1 VGLSDDFCRAA
12 QAEGLDNYLIS
23 LVARSGGLVGFR
35 DLRDHSLSAPEGEET
50 IRRFRGLAL
59 GEGLRSTLAI
69 SLQAK
74 EQAFGVLLLGT
85 PDSRRFTPAELRLL
99 LSLGHQIGMALE
111 NNYLMQDT
119 LRSLEGLHE
128 QVYTDDLT
136 GVKNRKFLMEM
147 LGEECRSSIPNGTSF
162 VVVMIDL
169 DNFKR
174 LNDSQGHFAGDA
186 VLRRATEIFE
196 KAFGTEATI
205 SRFGGDEF
213 SVILPRCDAAIA
225 KEVSEKLQ
233 TRMRQDDLLR
243 ESDITASI
251 GIAEFPMH
259 GLNPDEV
266 MKAADTAM

>member
-1 VGLSDDFCRAA
+1 
-12 QAEGLDNYLIS
+12 
-23 LVARSGGLVGFR
+23 
-35 DLRDHSLSAPEGEET
+35 
-50 IRRFRGLAL
+50 
-59 GEGLRSTLAI
+59 
-69 SLQAK
+69 
-74 EQAFGVLLLGT
+74 
-85 PDSRRFTPAELRLL
+85 
-99 LSLGHQIGMALE
+99 MALE

-128 QVYTDDLT
+128 QVHTDDLT

-147 LGEECRSSIPNGTSF
+147 LGEECRSSIPNGTSL
-162 VVVMIDL
+162 VVIMIDL

-186 VLRRATEIFE
+186 VLRRAAEILE
-196 KAFGTEATI
+196 KVFGTEATV

-213 SVILPRCDAAIA
+213 SVILPRCDAATA
-225 KEVSEKLQ
+225 KKVSEKLQ
-233 TRMRQDDLLR
+233 TSMRQDDLLR

-266 MKAADTAM
+266 MKAADTAMYKSKQSGRNRISIAK